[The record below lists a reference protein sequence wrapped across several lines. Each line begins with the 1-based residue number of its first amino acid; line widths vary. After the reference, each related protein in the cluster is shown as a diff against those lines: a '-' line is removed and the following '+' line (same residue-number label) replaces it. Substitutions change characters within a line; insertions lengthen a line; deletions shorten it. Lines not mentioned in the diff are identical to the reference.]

1 MQTLARSQPQDW
13 RRRGLSRQI
22 PCLRTWLTYPR
33 HANHRLG
40 ADMNLKKIF
49 MIAAGAFL
57 VYYVLRSPDA
67 AAGAFKGAG
76 ETTIDGLKDLADSLA
91 RFVDALFT

>member
-1 MQTLARSQPQDW
+1 
-13 RRRGLSRQI
+13 
-22 PCLRTWLTYPR
+22 
-33 HANHRLG
+33 
-40 ADMNLKKIF
+40 MNLKKIF
-49 MIAAGAFL
+49 MIAVGAFL

-67 AAGAFKGAG
+67 AASAFKGAG

>member
-1 MQTLARSQPQDW
+1 
-13 RRRGLSRQI
+13 
-22 PCLRTWLTYPR
+22 
-33 HANHRLG
+33 
-40 ADMNLKKIF
+40 MNLKKIF

>member
-1 MQTLARSQPQDW
+1 M
-13 RRRGLSRQI
+13 
-22 PCLRTWLTYPR
+22 
-33 HANHRLG
+33 G

-49 MIAAGAFL
+49 MIAAGAVL

-67 AAGAFKGAG
+67 AASAFKGAG

>member
-1 MQTLARSQPQDW
+1 
-13 RRRGLSRQI
+13 
-22 PCLRTWLTYPR
+22 
-33 HANHRLG
+33 
-40 ADMNLKKIF
+40 MNLKKIF
-49 MIAAGAFL
+49 IMAAGAFL

-67 AAGAFKGAG
+67 AASAFKGAG